1 MKFNC
6 LLFKSTKNKHLNIY
20 YKNQNGQDASQIE
33 NNQQQANLIN
43 NSGKSQTLT
52 AAEAAKIQA
61 MTPVPQER
69 NKFIEEL
76 CQMFFD
82 IFSDY
87 WKLGS
92 MCLSNM
98 NMPVVPQKSRSS
110 GKGQTAVAVVGGN
123 AADSAKTF
131 DDFYTLVS
139 EILTTFSDIVRAAFI
154 PHTFRQGDGEG
165 ESTNDDKMVSGRALF
180 QAWPIKHDE
189 KIISQILPHC
199 LRVCRWV
206 WNYFDIID
214 MIEFVRSLNY

>member
-1 MKFNC
+1 
-6 LLFKSTKNKHLNIY
+6 
-20 YKNQNGQDASQIE
+20 
-33 NNQQQANLIN
+33 
-43 NSGKSQTLT
+43 
-52 AAEAAKIQA
+52 

-98 NMPVVPQKSRSS
+98 NMSVVPQKSRSS
-110 GKGQTAVAVVGGN
+110 GKGQTTVAVVGGS
-123 AADSAKTF
+123 AANSTKTF
-131 DDFYTLVS
+131 DDFYSLVS

-154 PHTFRQGDGEG
+154 PHTFRQADGEG
-165 ESTNDDKMVSGRALF
+165 ESSNDDKMVSGRALF

-199 LRVCRWV
+199 LRVCR
-206 WNYFDIID
+206 
-214 MIEFVRSLNY
+214 